1 MNKNAKMRVGLA
13 LPVALLMAANSWGA
27 TISVSYIDEDGKE
40 KTHDCTVLDANT
52 NISSLSSGGWY
63 VVEGSLS
70 YTSQLKSNGNLYFI
84 LADGASLNVSG
95 SKTNL
100 IEATNVTIYGQREQ
114 TGSMNLN
121 QSGKKDDILSG
132 TFDPDGRAFY
142 VSSLTVNGG
151 IINATTSGTDAI
163 CATHDVTI
171 NGGSVYAVTTGGSS
185 YHGIKSGCSL
195 ASSGTITL
203 GWRNLTDNIYVSSYS
218 GSVSVVS
225 GKALKDESANK
236 YEGTLTSSAI
246 KGKLLMPY
254 APVVFVGDKAI
265 VDSSY
270 TGSVA
275 VDIPDAIQVGT
286 IDYIR
291 KFSEGLPATT
301 ILPFTLPE
309 NTTVNAKFYRFRTI
323 VQEGCQWRAKMK
335 NIGANVLPTANT
347 PYIVVV
353 PEGSS
358 LNFDLKGGKATF
370 QTSGNNEVWG
380 ESGNW
385 LFAGNY
391 SYRTW
396 KDDTNVNLYYALF
409 GDGDQQGKFG
419 KVSTSSTAPAMRA
432 YFRKKDA
439 DVKIVCSSPS
449 PRPAAIGESA
459 IISDIPEIIDIELI
473 DDDEDGENG
482 EHTTFVGRMNTRT
495 GELFQMKRDYDLKG
509 RKLNG
514 APTARGAYYGKKVIK
529 K

>member
-27 TISVSYIDEDGKE
+27 TKSVSYIDEDGKE
-40 KTHDCTVLDANT
+40 KTHDCTVLDTNT

-70 YTSQLKSNGNLYFI
+70 YTSQLKSSGNLYFI

-121 QSGKKDDILSG
+121 QSGKKDGILSIS
-132 TFDPDGRAFY
+132 FDPDGRAFY

-265 VDSSY
+265 IDGNYS
-270 TGSVA
+270 GSATVN
-275 VDIPDAIQVGT
+275 IPEAIEVGS
-286 IDYIR
+286 IEYQREFDNR
-291 KFSEGLPATT
+291 GLPATT
-301 ILPFTLPE
+301 ILPFTLPD
-309 NTTVNAKFYRFRTI
+309 NATFNAKFYGLRTV
-323 VQEGCQWRAKMK
+323 VQDGCQWRAKMK
-335 NIGANVLPTANT
+335 YIGDGNRPAANT

-353 PEGSS
+353 KAGDTS
-358 LNFDLKGGKATF
+358 LNIDLKGDKATF

-396 KDDTNVNLYYALF
+396 KDDANVNLYYALF
-409 GDGDQQGKFG
+409 GEGDLQGKFG

-449 PRPAAIGESA
+449 PRPAAFGESA
-459 IISDIPEIIDIELI
+459 IISDIPEIIDVELI
-473 DDDEDGENG
+473 DDDEDG

>member
-27 TISVSYIDEDGKE
+27 NPKYIDENGVEQSVPDGY
-40 KTHDCTVLDANT
+40 TVLT
-52 NISSLSSGGWY
+52 SSNCSGSHSSGWY
-63 VVEGSLS
+63 VVEGNVDCSGQIKSEALLS
-70 YTSQLKSNGNLYFI
+70 TLTFRLV
-84 LADGASLNVSG
+84 LADDATLRVSV
-95 SKTNL
+95 SKTDAISMDDL
-100 IEATNVTIYGQREQ
+100 IVYGQKKQ
-114 TGSMNLN
+114 TGSLILEVDGNDGS
-121 QSGKKDDILSG
+121 SGRDV
-132 TFDPDGRAFY
+132 Y
-142 VSSLTVNGG
+142 VRDLIVNGG
-151 IINATTSGTDAI
+151 SIHATTSGTHAI

-309 NTTVNAKFYRFRTI
+309 NATVNAKFYRFRTI

-358 LNFDLKGGKATF
+358 LNFDLKGDKATF

-396 KDDTNVNLYYALF
+396 KDDANVNLYYALF

-459 IISDIPEIIDIELI
+459 IISNIPEIIDIELI

-514 APTARGAYYGKKVIK
+514 APSARGAYYGKKVIK